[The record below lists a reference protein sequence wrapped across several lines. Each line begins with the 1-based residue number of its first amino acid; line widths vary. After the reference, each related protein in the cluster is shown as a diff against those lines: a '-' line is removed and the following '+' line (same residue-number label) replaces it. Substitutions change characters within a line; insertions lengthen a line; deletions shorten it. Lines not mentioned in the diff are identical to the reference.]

1 MPCRAIVTGS
11 ATPALLRNQASQKL
25 LHQCPFLSRL
35 CMLSPCQP
43 HSLQVDRA
51 LKTLTRVVRTGGVL
65 KELRGQE
72 FNIKRAEKRVLDAK
86 ESARRKSKRFFK
98 LQMNAIAHR
107 QAQCVTVLHSCIP
120 VTSLLVPLSAQGIL
134 RSFE

>member
-1 MPCRAIVTGS
+1 M
-11 ATPALLRNQASQKL
+11 
-25 LHQCPFLSRL
+25 
-35 CMLSPCQP
+35 
-43 HSLQVDRA
+43 
-51 LKTLTRVVRTGGVL
+51 L

-107 QAQCVTVLHSCIP
+107 QAQCVAVLVP
-120 VTSLLVPLSAQGIL
+120 VTFQSVPCLCHAGICLGHSLNI
-134 RSFE
+134 R

>member
-1 MPCRAIVTGS
+1 M
-11 ATPALLRNQASQKL
+11 
-25 LHQCPFLSRL
+25 
-35 CMLSPCQP
+35 
-43 HSLQVDRA
+43 
-51 LKTLTRVVRTGGVL
+51 L

-107 QAQCVTVLHSCIP
+107 QAQCVA
-120 VTSLLVPLSAQGIL
+120 VP
-134 RSFE
+134 

>member
-1 MPCRAIVTGS
+1 M
-11 ATPALLRNQASQKL
+11 
-25 LHQCPFLSRL
+25 
-35 CMLSPCQP
+35 
-43 HSLQVDRA
+43 
-51 LKTLTRVVRTGGVL
+51 L

-107 QAQCVTVLHSCIP
+107 QAQCVAVPCVSVP
-120 VTSLLVPLSAQGIL
+120 VTSQSLPCLCHAGL
-134 RSFE
+134 RSGHFRHVSKPASSVQPSPYYQLTSIWVLEAPYSPAWSLHCASTWLG